1 MQAPCGGIF
10 ELSPDRITITG
21 ATVYR
26 LLSLACGM
34 PCVAASNA
42 RLVSRVRLELGTL
55 APNPGFANVARRLT
69 STLR

>member
-26 LLSLACGM
+26 LPSLACGM

-42 RLVSRVRLELGTL
+42 RLVSRAVIDDAE
-55 APNPGFANVARRLT
+55 VASVLRR
-69 STLR
+69 

>member
-26 LLSLACGM
+26 LPSLAYGM
-34 PCVAASNA
+34 PALPRATHV
-42 RLVSRVRLELGTL
+42 LVSRAVIDDAE
-55 APNPGFANVARRLT
+55 VASVLRR
-69 STLR
+69 